1 MKLLICYIAH
11 LKLTLMLT
19 ILELKL
25 NNTSKK
31 LENIKKIKMWSID
44 ELFSKST
51 PSYSDKNCV
60 IN

>member
-1 MKLLICYIAH
+1 
-11 LKLTLMLT
+11 MLT

-31 LENIKKIKMWSID
+31 LENIKKIKMWSMN

-51 PSYSDKNCV
+51 PSYSDENYV
-60 IN
+60 ID